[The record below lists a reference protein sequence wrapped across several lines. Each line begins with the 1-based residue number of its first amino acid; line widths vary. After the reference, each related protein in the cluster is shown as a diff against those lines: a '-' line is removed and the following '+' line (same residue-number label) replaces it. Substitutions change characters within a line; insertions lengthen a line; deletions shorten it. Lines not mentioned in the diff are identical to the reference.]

1 MGQILE
7 SQPIILTPLKALEE
21 MRNPSEKNLDS
32 ATEATVC

>member
-7 SQPIILTPLKALEE
+7 SQPIILTPLEALEE